1 MTSSAT
7 FNSTTP
13 STLQKT
19 IELLK
24 TLVAF
29 DTTSRE
35 SNLGLI
41 EFVRDHLK
49 SLGME
54 SRLSYD
60 AEKRKA
66 NLFATFGDMPARG
79 IVLCG
84 HTDVVPVD
92 GQAWDTNP
100 FQTHIADGKIY
111 GRGAVDMKGF
121 IAASLAMMPAYMA
134 SDLKQPLHLALTYD
148 EETGCI
154 GVQTLIRDL
163 ASINIRP
170 AGCFVGEPT
179 RMQVMT
185 GHKGMRVTRCN
196 VKGLEAHSSMVP
208 EAVNA
213 IEYAGRLI
221 EKIRTMSVQL
231 RADGPFDSVFKIPH
245 STMQTGLIKG
255 GAAPNIVAKDCEF
268 VFDCRTLPQSN
279 SDELINQIQQYADK
293 LKVEM
298 RKIYAQSDITFE
310 TIANAAPLA
319 TQDDAPIAYLGAAL
333 ARNNLLGRVSFAT
346 DGGWLH
352 QAGIPC
358 VVVGPGDIEVAHKP
372 NEFIEISQIEECLG
386 FLDRLRE
393 RMTQEVLLGEGS

>member
-1 MTSSAT
+1 MAT
-7 FNSTTP
+7 H
-13 STLQKT
+13 STLQNT
-19 IELLK
+19 IDLLK
-24 TLVAF
+24 TLVSF

-41 EFVRDHLK
+41 EFVRDHLL
-49 SLGME
+49 SLGIQ

-60 AEKRKA
+60 AQKRKA
-66 NLFATFGDMPARG
+66 NLFATFGDMPGRG

-92 GQAWDTNP
+92 GQVWDTNP
-100 FQTHIADGKIY
+100 FQAHIANGKIY

-121 IAASLAMMPAYMA
+121 IAASLAMLPAYMA

-148 EETGCI
+148 EEIGCI

-163 ASINIRP
+163 QSANIRP

-196 VKGLEAHSSMVP
+196 VRGLEAHSSMAP

-221 EKIRTMSVQL
+221 EKIRNMATQL
-231 RADGPFDSVFKIPH
+231 RAEGPFDSVFKIPH
-245 STMQTGLIKG
+245 TTMQTGMIKG

-279 SDELINQIQQYADK
+279 SDELINQIQAHAEV
-293 LKVEM
+293 LKAEM
-298 RKIYAQSDITFE
+298 RKIHTQSDITFE
-310 TIANAAPLA
+310 TLANAAPLA
-319 TQDDAPIAYLGAAL
+319 TAEEAPISYLGAAL

-346 DGGWLH
+346 DAGWLH

-393 RMTQEVLLGEGS
+393 RMTEQVLLA

>member
-1 MTSSAT
+1 MSS
-7 FNSTTP
+7 STT
-13 STLQKT
+13 LQAT
-19 IELLK
+19 IDLLK

-49 SLGME
+49 ALGIE

-66 NLFATFGDMPARG
+66 NLFATIGDMPGRG

-100 FQTHIADGKIY
+100 FQAHIANGKIY

-121 IAASLAMMPAYMA
+121 IAASLAMLPAYQA

-148 EETGCI
+148 EEVGCV
-154 GVQTLIRDL
+154 GVQGLIRDL
-163 ASINIRP
+163 QQINIHP

-185 GHKGMRVTRCN
+185 GHKGIRVTRCN
-196 VKGLEAHSSMVP
+196 VRGLEAHSSLAP
-208 EAVNA
+208 EAINA

-221 EKIRTMSVQL
+221 EKIRLMALEL
-231 RADGPFDSVFKIPH
+231 RTEGPFDPVFKVPH
-245 STMQTGLIKG
+245 TTLQTGMIKG
-255 GAAPNIVAKDCEF
+255 GTAPNIVAKDCEF
-268 VFDCRTLPQSN
+268 VFDCRTLPQSQ
-279 SDELINQIQQYADK
+279 SDELISKIQAHAEL
-293 LKVEM
+293 LKEEM
-298 RKIYAQSDITFE
+298 RKVYAESDITFE
-310 TIANAAPLA
+310 TLADAAPLA
-319 TQDDAPIAYLGAAL
+319 TSDEAPIAYLGKAL

-346 DGGWLH
+346 DAGWLH

-358 VVVGPGDIEVAHKP
+358 VVVGPGDIDVAHKP
-372 NEFIEISQIEECLG
+372 NEFIEISQLEACLG

-393 RMTQEVLLGEGS
+393 RMTQEVLLS

>member
-1 MTSSAT
+1 MTNT
-7 FNSTTP
+7 MTNS
-13 STLQKT
+13 STLNNC

-24 TLVAF
+24 TLVSF

-41 EFVRDHLK
+41 EFVRDHLQ
-49 SLGME
+49 SLGIH

-60 AEKRKA
+60 AQRRKA
-66 NLFATFGDMPARG
+66 NLFATFGDMPNRG

-92 GQAWDTNP
+92 GQAWDTDP
-100 FQTHIADGKIY
+100 FKAHIADGKIY

-121 IAASLAMMPAYMA
+121 IAASLSMLPAYMA
-134 SDLKQPLHLALTYD
+134 SDLKQPLHLAFTYD
-148 EETGCI
+148 EEVGCI
-154 GVQTLIRDL
+154 GVQTLIKDL
-163 ASINIRP
+163 ELANIRP

-185 GHKGMRVTRCN
+185 GHKGMRVTRC
-196 VKGLEAHSSMVP
+196 KLRGLEAHSSMAP

-213 IEYAGRLI
+213 IEYASRLI
-221 EKIRTMSVQL
+221 EKIRTMANDL
-231 RADGPFDSVFKIPH
+231 RAQGPFDSVFKIPH
-245 STMQTGLIKG
+245 TTMQTGLIKG

-279 SDELINQIQQYADK
+279 SDDLINKIQAYAEELK
-293 LKVEM
+293 LEM
-298 RKIYAQSDITFE
+298 RKIHPLSDITFE

-319 TQDDAPIAYLGAAL
+319 TSDQAPITYLGTAL

-352 QAGIPC
+352 QAGVPC

-393 RMTQEVLLGEGS
+393 RMTEQVLLS

>member
-1 MTSSAT
+1 MSSNTA
-7 FNSTTP
+7 
-13 STLQKT
+13 LQNT
-19 IELLK
+19 IDLLK

-49 SLGME
+49 SLGIE

-66 NLFATFGDMPARG
+66 NLFATIGDMPGRG

-100 FQTHIADGKIY
+100 FEAHIAHGKIY

-121 IAASLAMMPAYMA
+121 IAASLAMLPAYQA
-134 SDLKQPLHLALTYD
+134 SALKQPLHLALTYD
-148 EETGCI
+148 EEIGCV
-154 GVQTLIRDL
+154 GVQSLIRDL
-163 ASINIRP
+163 QQINIHP

-196 VKGLEAHSSMVP
+196 VRGLEAHSSLAP
-208 EAVNA
+208 EAINA

-221 EKIRTMSVQL
+221 EKIRLMALEL
-231 RADGPFDSVFKIPH
+231 RTEGPFDTVFKVPH
-245 STMQTGLIKG
+245 TTMQTGMIKG
-255 GAAPNIVAKDCEF
+255 GTAPNIVAKDCEF
-268 VFDCRTLPQSN
+268 VFDCRTLPQSQ
-279 SDELINQIQQYADK
+279 SDELISKIQAHAEL
-293 LKVEM
+293 LKEEM
-298 RKIYAQSDITFE
+298 RKVYAESDISFE
-310 TIANAAPLA
+310 TLANAAPLA
-319 TQDDAPIAYLGAAL
+319 TSDEAPIAYLGKAL

-346 DGGWLH
+346 DAGWLH

-358 VVVGPGDIEVAHKP
+358 VVVGPGDIDVAHKP
-372 NEFIEISQIEECLG
+372 NEFIEISQLEECLG

-393 RMTQEVLLGEGS
+393 RMTQEVLLS

>member
-1 MTSSAT
+1 M
-7 FNSTTP
+7 STPT
-13 STLQKT
+13 TLQNT
-19 IELLK
+19 IELIK

-41 EFVRDHLK
+41 EFVRDHLL
-49 SLGME
+49 SLGIQ
-54 SRLSYD
+54 SRLTYD
-60 AEKRKA
+60 AQKRKA
-66 NLFATFGDMPARG
+66 NLFATFGDMPGRG

-100 FQTHIADGKIY
+100 FQAHIADGKIY

-121 IAASLAMMPAYMA
+121 IAASLAMLPAYMA
-134 SDLKQPLHLALTYD
+134 SDLKQPLHLAFTYD
-148 EETGCI
+148 EEVGCI
-154 GVQTLIRDL
+154 GVQELIRDL
-163 ASINIRP
+163 QAANIHP

-185 GHKGMRVTRCN
+185 AHKGMRVTRCN
-196 VKGLEAHSSMVP
+196 VRGLEAHSSMAP

-221 EKIRTMSVQL
+221 EKIRNMATQL
-231 RADGPFDSVFKIPH
+231 RADGPFDPLFKTPH
-245 STMQTGLIKG
+245 TTMQTGMIKG

-268 VFDCRTLPQSN
+268 IFDCRTLPESN
-279 SDELINQIQQYADK
+279 SDELINQIQAHAET
-293 LKVEM
+293 LKTEM
-298 RKIYAQSDITFE
+298 RKIHAQSDITFE
-310 TIANAAPLA
+310 TLANAAPLA
-319 TQDDAPIAYLGAAL
+319 TSDEAPISYLGAAL
-333 ARNNLLGRVSFAT
+333 ARNNVLGRVSFAT

-358 VVVGPGDIEVAHKP
+358 VVVGPGDIAVAHKP

-393 RMTQEVLLGEGS
+393 RMTEQVLLA

>member
-1 MTSSAT
+1 MS
-7 FNSTTP
+7 TP
-13 STLQKT
+13 STLQNT
-19 IELLK
+19 IDLLK

-41 EFVRDHLK
+41 EFVRDHLL
-49 SLGME
+49 SLGIQ

-60 AEKRKA
+60 AQKRKA
-66 NLFATFGDMPARG
+66 NLFATFGDMPGRG

-100 FQTHIADGKIY
+100 FQAHIADGKIY

-121 IAASLAMMPAYMA
+121 IAASLAMLPAYMA
-134 SDLKQPLHLALTYD
+134 SDLKQPLHLAFTYD
-148 EETGCI
+148 EEIGCI

-163 ASINIRP
+163 QAANIRP

-196 VKGLEAHSSMVP
+196 VRGLEAHSSMAP

-221 EKIRTMSVQL
+221 EKIRNMATQL
-231 RADGPFDSVFKIPH
+231 RAEGPFDSVFKIPH
-245 STMQTGLIKG
+245 TTMQTGMIKG

-279 SDELINQIQQYADK
+279 SDELINQIQAHAEV
-293 LKVEM
+293 LKAEM
-298 RKIYAQSDITFE
+298 RKIHAQSDITFE
-310 TIANAAPLA
+310 TLANAAPLA
-319 TQDDAPIAYLGAAL
+319 TAEEAPISYLGAAL

-346 DGGWLH
+346 DAGWLH

-393 RMTQEVLLGEGS
+393 RMTEQVLLA

>member
-1 MTSSAT
+1 MTT
-7 FNSTTP
+7 H
-13 STLQKT
+13 STLENT
-19 IELLK
+19 IDLIK

-41 EFVRDHLK
+41 EFVRDHLL
-49 SLGME
+49 SLGIQ

-66 NLFATFGDMPARG
+66 NLFATFGDMPGRG

-100 FQTHIADGKIY
+100 FQAHIADGKIY

-121 IAASLAMMPAYMA
+121 IAASLAMLPAYMA

-148 EETGCI
+148 EEVGCI
-154 GVQTLIRDL
+154 GVQTLIKDL
-163 ASINIRP
+163 QSANIQP
-170 AGCFVGEPT
+170 AGCFIGEPT

-196 VKGLEAHSSMVP
+196 VRGLEAHSSMVP

-213 IEYAGRLI
+213 IEYAARLI
-221 EKIRTMSVQL
+221 EKIRTMSTQL
-231 RADGPFDSVFKIPH
+231 RADGPFDPLFKIPH
-245 STMQTGLIKG
+245 TTMQTGLIKG

-279 SDELINQIQQYADK
+279 SDVLIHQIHEYAEK
-293 LKVEM
+293 LKEEM
-298 RKIYAQSDITFE
+298 RKVYVQSDITFQ
-310 TIANAAPLA
+310 TLANAAPLD
-319 TQDDAPIAYLGAAL
+319 TSDEAPIAYLGKAL

-346 DGGWLH
+346 DGGWMH

-358 VVVGPGDIEVAHKP
+358 VVVGPGDIAVAHKP

-393 RMTQEVLLGEGS
+393 TMTEKVLLA

>member
-1 MTSSAT
+1 M
-7 FNSTTP
+7 TTP
-13 STLQKT
+13 STLENC
-19 IELLK
+19 IELIK

-49 SLGME
+49 SLGIH

-66 NLFATFGDMPARG
+66 NLFATFGDMPTRG

-92 GQAWDTNP
+92 GQAWDTDP
-100 FQTHIADGKIY
+100 FTAHLKDGKIF

-121 IAASLAMMPAYMA
+121 IAASLSMLPAYMA
-134 SDLKQPLHLALTYD
+134 SDLKQPLHLAFTYD
-148 EETGCI
+148 EEVGCI
-154 GVQTLIRDL
+154 GVQTLIKDL
-163 ASINIRP
+163 QSLNIKP

-185 GHKGMRVTRCN
+185 GHKGMRVTRC
-196 VKGLEAHSSMVP
+196 KLRGLEAHSSMAP

-213 IEYAGRLI
+213 IEYASRLI
-221 EKIRTMSVQL
+221 EKIRTIANDL
-231 RADGPFDSVFKIPH
+231 RVEGPFDSVFKIPH
-245 STMQTGLIKG
+245 TTLQTGLIKG
-255 GAAPNIVAKDCEF
+255 GVAPNIVAKDCEF

-279 SDELINQIQQYADK
+279 SDELINKIKAYAEE

-298 RKIYAQSDITFE
+298 KKNHQQSDISFE
-310 TIANAAPLA
+310 TLANAAPLA
-319 TQDDAPIAYLGAAL
+319 TKDDAPITYLGTAL
-333 ARNNLLGRVSFAT
+333 ARNNHLGRVSFAT

-372 NEFIEISQIEECLG
+372 NEFIEITQIQECLG
-386 FLDRLRE
+386 FLDRLRQ
-393 RMTQEVLLGEGS
+393 RMTEEVLLP

>member
-1 MTSSAT
+1 MSSNTA
-7 FNSTTP
+7 
-13 STLQKT
+13 LQNT
-19 IELLK
+19 IDLLK

-49 SLGME
+49 SLGIE

-66 NLFATFGDMPARG
+66 NLFATIGDMPGRG

-100 FQTHIADGKIY
+100 FEAHIAHGKIY

-121 IAASLAMMPAYMA
+121 IAASLAMLPAYQA
-134 SDLKQPLHLALTYD
+134 SALKQPLHLALTYD
-148 EETGCI
+148 EEIGCV
-154 GVQTLIRDL
+154 GVQSLIRDL
-163 ASINIRP
+163 QQINIHP

-196 VKGLEAHSSMVP
+196 VRGLEAHSSLAP
-208 EAVNA
+208 EAINA

-221 EKIRTMSVQL
+221 EKIRLMALEL
-231 RADGPFDSVFKIPH
+231 RTEGPFDHVFKVPH
-245 STMQTGLIKG
+245 TTMQTGMIKG
-255 GAAPNIVAKDCEF
+255 GTAPNIVAKDCEF
-268 VFDCRTLPQSN
+268 VFDCRTLPQSQ
-279 SDELINQIQQYADK
+279 SDELISKIQAHAEL
-293 LKVEM
+293 LKEEM
-298 RKIYAQSDITFE
+298 RKVYAESDISFE
-310 TIANAAPLA
+310 TLANAAPLA
-319 TQDDAPIAYLGAAL
+319 TSDEAPIAYLGKAL

-346 DGGWLH
+346 DAGWLH

-358 VVVGPGDIEVAHKP
+358 VVVGPGDIDVAHKP
-372 NEFIEISQIEECLG
+372 NEFIEISQLEECLG

-393 RMTQEVLLGEGS
+393 RMTQEVLLS

>member
-1 MTSSAT
+1 MSSNTA
-7 FNSTTP
+7 
-13 STLQKT
+13 LQNT
-19 IELLK
+19 IDLLK

-49 SLGME
+49 SLGIE

-66 NLFATFGDMPARG
+66 NLFATIGDMPGRG

-100 FQTHIADGKIY
+100 FEAHIAHGKIY

-121 IAASLAMMPAYMA
+121 IAASLAMLPAYQA
-134 SDLKQPLHLALTYD
+134 SALKQPLHLALTYD
-148 EETGCI
+148 EEIGCV
-154 GVQTLIRDL
+154 GVQSLIRDL
-163 ASINIRP
+163 QQINIHP

-196 VKGLEAHSSMVP
+196 VRGLEAHSSLAP
-208 EAVNA
+208 EAINA

-221 EKIRTMSVQL
+221 EKIRLMALEL
-231 RADGPFDSVFKIPH
+231 RTEGPFDPVFKVPH
-245 STMQTGLIKG
+245 TTMQTGMIKG
-255 GAAPNIVAKDCEF
+255 GTAPNIVAKDCEF
-268 VFDCRTLPQSN
+268 VFDCRTLPQSQ
-279 SDELINQIQQYADK
+279 SDELISKIQAHAEL
-293 LKVEM
+293 LKEEM
-298 RKIYAQSDITFE
+298 RKVYAESDISFE
-310 TIANAAPLA
+310 TLANAAPLA
-319 TQDDAPIAYLGAAL
+319 TSDEAPIAYLGKAL

-346 DGGWLH
+346 DAGWLH

-358 VVVGPGDIEVAHKP
+358 VVVGPGDIDVAHKP
-372 NEFIEISQIEECLG
+372 NEFIEISQLEECLG

-393 RMTQEVLLGEGS
+393 RMTQEVLLS

>member
-1 MTSSAT
+1 MTT
-7 FNSTTP
+7 STTL
-13 STLQKT
+13 TNT
-19 IELLK
+19 IELIK

-35 SNLGLI
+35 SNLSLI
-41 EFVRDHLK
+41 EFVRDHL
-49 SLGME
+49 SALGIA

-60 AEKRKA
+60 AQRKKA
-66 NLFATFGDMPARG
+66 NLFATIGDMPGRG

-92 GQAWDTNP
+92 GQAWDTDP
-100 FQTHIADGKIY
+100 FKAHIADGKVF

-121 IAASLAMMPAYMA
+121 IAASLAMVPSYMA
-134 SDLKQPLHLALTYD
+134 SKLQQPLHLALTYD
-148 EETGCI
+148 EEIGCI

-163 ASINIRP
+163 EAANIRP

-185 GHKGMRVTRCN
+185 GHKGMRVTRC
-196 VKGLEAHSSMVP
+196 KLRGLEAHSSMAP

-213 IEYAGRLI
+213 IEYAARMI
-221 EKIRTMSVQL
+221 EKIRHVAQGLQT
-231 RADGPFDSVFKIPH
+231 DGPFDPVFKIPH
-245 STMQTGLIKG
+245 TTLQTGLIQG
-255 GAAPNIVAKDCEF
+255 GSAPNIVAKDCEF

-279 SDELINQIQQYADK
+279 SDELIDQIQAYAENLK
-293 LKVEM
+293 LEM
-298 RKIYAQSDITFE
+298 QKIYPQSDISFE
-310 TIANAAPLA
+310 TLANAAPLA
-319 TQDDAPIAYLGAAL
+319 TAEESPITYLGTAL

-346 DGGWLH
+346 DAGWLH

-372 NEFIEISQIEECLG
+372 NEFIDISQLEECLG
-386 FLDRLRE
+386 FLDRLRQ
-393 RMTQEVLLGEGS
+393 RMTEQVLLD

>member
-1 MTSSAT
+1 MTSPSHT
-7 FNSTTP
+7 E
-13 STLQKT
+13 STL
-19 IELLK
+19 ELLK

-41 EFVRDHLK
+41 EFVRDHLS
-49 SLGME
+49 SLGIA

-60 AEKRKA
+60 AQRKKA
-66 NLFATFGDMPARG
+66 NLFATIGDMPGRG

-92 GQAWDTNP
+92 GQAWDTDP
-100 FQTHIADGKIY
+100 FKAHIADGKVF

-121 IAASLAMMPAYMA
+121 IAASLAMVPSYMA
-134 SDLKQPLHLALTYD
+134 SALLQPVHLALTYD
-148 EETGCI
+148 EEIGCI

-163 ASINIRP
+163 EAANIRP

-185 GHKGMRVTRCN
+185 GHKGMRVTRC
-196 VKGLEAHSSMVP
+196 KLRGLEAHSSMAP
-208 EAVNA
+208 QAVNA
-213 IEYAGRLI
+213 IEYAARMI
-221 EKIRTMSVQL
+221 DKIRQL
-231 RADGPFDSVFKIPH
+231 AQGLQTHGPFDPVFKIPH
-245 STMQTGLIKG
+245 TTLQTGLIQG
-255 GAAPNIVAKDCEF
+255 GSAPNIEAKDCEF

-279 SDELINQIQQYADK
+279 SDELIDQIQAYAEN
-293 LKVEM
+293 LMLEM
-298 RKIYAQSDITFE
+298 KKIYPQSDISFE
-310 TIANAAPLA
+310 TLANAAPLA
-319 TQDDAPIAYLGAAL
+319 TAEDSPITYLGTAL

-346 DGGWLH
+346 DAGWLH
-352 QAGIPC
+352 QAGIAC

-372 NEFIEISQIEECLG
+372 NEFIEISQLEECLG

-393 RMTQEVLLGEGS
+393 RMTQEVLLG

>member
-1 MTSSAT
+1 MSS
-7 FNSTTP
+7 N
-13 STLQKT
+13 STLQNT
-19 IELLK
+19 IDLLK

-49 SLGME
+49 SLGVE

-66 NLFATFGDMPARG
+66 NLFATIGDMPGRG

-100 FQTHIADGKIY
+100 FEAHIANGKIY

-121 IAASLAMMPAYMA
+121 IAASLAMLPAYQA
-134 SDLKQPLHLALTYD
+134 SALKQPLHLALTYD
-148 EETGCI
+148 EEIGCV
-154 GVQTLIRDL
+154 GVQNLIRDL
-163 ASINIRP
+163 QQINIHP

-196 VKGLEAHSSMVP
+196 VRGLEAHSSLAP
-208 EAVNA
+208 EAINA

-221 EKIRTMSVQL
+221 EKIRLMALEL
-231 RADGPFDSVFKIPH
+231 RTEGPFDPVFKVPH
-245 STMQTGLIKG
+245 TTMQTGMIKG
-255 GAAPNIVAKDCEF
+255 GTAPNIVAKDCEF
-268 VFDCRTLPQSN
+268 VFDCRTLPQSQ
-279 SDELINQIQQYADK
+279 SDELISKIQAHAEL
-293 LKVEM
+293 LKEEM
-298 RKIYAQSDITFE
+298 RKVYAQADISFE
-310 TIANAAPLA
+310 TLANAAPLA
-319 TQDDAPIAYLGAAL
+319 TSDEAPIAYLGKTL

-346 DGGWLH
+346 DAGWLH

-358 VVVGPGDIEVAHKP
+358 VVVGPGDIDVAHKP

-393 RMTQEVLLGEGS
+393 RMTQEVLLT

>member
-1 MTSSAT
+1 MS
-7 FNSTTP
+7 TP
-13 STLQKT
+13 STLQNT

-41 EFVRDHLK
+41 EFVRDHLL
-49 SLGME
+49 SLGIQ

-60 AEKRKA
+60 AQKRKA
-66 NLFATFGDMPARG
+66 NLFATFGDMPGRG

-100 FQTHIADGKIY
+100 FQAHIADGKIY

-121 IAASLAMMPAYMA
+121 IAASLAMLPAYMA
-134 SDLKQPLHLALTYD
+134 SDLKQPLHLAFTYD
-148 EETGCI
+148 EEIGCI

-163 ASINIRP
+163 QAANIHP

-196 VKGLEAHSSMVP
+196 VRGLEAHSSMAP

-221 EKIRTMSVQL
+221 EKIRNMATQL
-231 RADGPFDSVFKIPH
+231 RAEGPFDSVFKIPH
-245 STMQTGLIKG
+245 TTMQTGMIKG

-279 SDELINQIQQYADK
+279 SDELINQIQAHAEV
-293 LKVEM
+293 LKEEM
-298 RKIYAQSDITFE
+298 RKIHAQSDITFE
-310 TIANAAPLA
+310 TLANAAPLA
-319 TQDDAPIAYLGAAL
+319 TAEEAPISYLGAAL

-346 DGGWLH
+346 DAGWLH

-393 RMTQEVLLGEGS
+393 RMTEQVLLA

>member
-1 MTSSAT
+1 MSS
-7 FNSTTP
+7 N
-13 STLQKT
+13 STLQNT
-19 IELLK
+19 IDLLK

-49 SLGME
+49 SLGVE

-66 NLFATFGDMPARG
+66 NLFATIGDMPGRG

-100 FQTHIADGKIY
+100 FEAHIANGKIY

-121 IAASLAMMPAYMA
+121 IAASLAMLPAYQA
-134 SDLKQPLHLALTYD
+134 SALKQPLHLALTYD
-148 EETGCI
+148 EEIGCV
-154 GVQTLIRDL
+154 GVQNLIRDL
-163 ASINIRP
+163 QQINIHP

-196 VKGLEAHSSMVP
+196 VRGLEAHSSLAP
-208 EAVNA
+208 EAINA

-221 EKIRTMSVQL
+221 EKIRLMALEL
-231 RADGPFDSVFKIPH
+231 RTEGPFDPVFKVPH
-245 STMQTGLIKG
+245 TTMQTGMIKG
-255 GAAPNIVAKDCEF
+255 GTAPNIVAKDCEF
-268 VFDCRTLPQSN
+268 VFDCRTLPQSQ
-279 SDELINQIQQYADK
+279 SDELISKIQAHAEL
-293 LKVEM
+293 LKEEM
-298 RKIYAQSDITFE
+298 RKVYAQADISFE
-310 TIANAAPLA
+310 TLANAAPLA
-319 TQDDAPIAYLGAAL
+319 TSDEAPIAYLGKTL

-346 DGGWLH
+346 DAGWLH

-358 VVVGPGDIEVAHKP
+358 VVVGPGDIDVAHKP
-372 NEFIEISQIEECLG
+372 NEFIEISQLEECLG

-393 RMTQEVLLGEGS
+393 RMTQEVLLT

>member
-1 MTSSAT
+1 MTSPSHT
-7 FNSTTP
+7 E
-13 STLQKT
+13 STL
-19 IELLK
+19 ELLK

-41 EFVRDHLK
+41 EFVRDHLS
-49 SLGME
+49 SLGIA

-60 AEKRKA
+60 AQRKKA
-66 NLFATFGDMPARG
+66 NLFATIGDMPGRG

-92 GQAWDTNP
+92 GQAWDTDP
-100 FQTHIADGKIY
+100 FKAHIANGKVF

-121 IAASLAMMPAYMA
+121 IAASLAMVPSYLA
-134 SDLKQPLHLALTYD
+134 SALLQPVHLALTYD
-148 EETGCI
+148 EEIGCI

-163 ASINIRP
+163 EAANIRP

-185 GHKGMRVTRCN
+185 GHKGMRVTRC
-196 VKGLEAHSSMVP
+196 KLRGLEAHSSMAP
-208 EAVNA
+208 QAVNA
-213 IEYAGRLI
+213 IEYAARMI
-221 EKIRTMSVQL
+221 DKIRQL
-231 RADGPFDSVFKIPH
+231 AQGLQTHGPFDPVFKIPH
-245 STMQTGLIKG
+245 TTLQTGLIQG
-255 GAAPNIVAKDCEF
+255 GSAPNIVAKDCEF

-279 SDELINQIQQYADK
+279 SDELIDQIQAYAEN
-293 LKVEM
+293 LMLEM
-298 RKIYAQSDITFE
+298 KKIYPQSDISFE
-310 TIANAAPLA
+310 TLANAAPLA
-319 TQDDAPIAYLGAAL
+319 TAEDSPITYLGTAL

-346 DGGWLH
+346 DAGWLH
-352 QAGIPC
+352 QAGIAC

-372 NEFIEISQIEECLG
+372 NEFIEISQLEECLG

-393 RMTQEVLLGEGS
+393 RMTQEVLLG